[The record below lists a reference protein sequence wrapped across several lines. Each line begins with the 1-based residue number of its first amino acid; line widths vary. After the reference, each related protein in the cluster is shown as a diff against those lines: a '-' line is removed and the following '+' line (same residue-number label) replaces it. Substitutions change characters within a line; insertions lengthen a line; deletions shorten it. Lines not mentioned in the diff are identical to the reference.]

1 MTDREFLGGDRV
13 KIVGVEQHTANG
25 AVLMPPTRFAIGGG
39 FVNDPAGFRVL
50 LVLSE
55 ADCAFAVLPGMR
67 RGSRYDFAALA
78 FFRMGIVVIRINSC
92 ILMMI
97 GVLLTVRVA
106 AFLAV
111 RRLHAVCRAAGVF
124 AAVLADLTDAFF
136 IKIVRFG
143 FLHHAAAAPMRFVG
157 VFGFQI
163 IL

>member
-1 MTDREFLGGDRV
+1 MTDREFLGCDRV
-13 KIVGVEQHTANG
+13 KIADGERHTANG
-25 AVLMPPTRFAIGGG
+25 AVLMPPACFAIGGG
-39 FVNDPAGFRVL
+39 FVNYPAGFRVF
-50 LVLSE
+50 LVLRE
-55 ADCAFAVLPGMR
+55 AYCAFAVLPGMR
-67 RGSRYDFAALA
+67 RGSRYDFSAFA
-78 FFRMGIVVIRINSC
+78 FFRMRIVVIRINSC

-97 GVLLTVRVA
+97 GVKITVRVA

-157 VFGFQI
+157 GFGFQI